1 MIPKKLAQAINEQI
15 KNELESAYIYLSM
28 AAYFHSQSLDGMA
41 HWMRCQAHEETIHA
55 MKFMDHLIDRNEK
68 VTLLN
73 LAQLKTQWSSPAQV
87 WKDAYAHEQFI
98 TSKINDLTT
107 IARKE
112 KDYQS
117 EPMLA
122 WFTSEQIEEEATSG
136 KIAGEVE
143 MVGESKTALLMLDRE
158 LGARVFPA
166 GSPFDPAAYAQA
178 T

>member
-15 KNELESAYIYLSM
+15 KNEMESANIYLSM

-73 LAQLKTQWSSPAQV
+73 LAQLKTQWSSPAEA

-107 IARKE
+107 IARRE

-122 WFTSEQIEEEATSG
+122 WFTSEQIEEEATSS
-136 KIAGEVE
+136 KIAGEME
-143 MVGESKTALLMLDRE
+143 MVGDSKTALLMLDRE
-158 LGARVFPA
+158 LAARVFPA

>member
-15 KNELESAYIYLSM
+15 KNEMESAYIYLSM
-28 AAYFHSQSLDGMA
+28 AAYLHSQSLDGMA

-73 LAQLKTQWSSPAQV
+73 LAQLKTQWASPAEV
-87 WKDAYAHEQFI
+87 WKDTYAHEQFI

-107 IARKE
+107 IARRE

-122 WFTSEQIEEEATSG
+122 WFTSEQIEEEATSS
-136 KIAGEVE
+136 KIAGEMA
-143 MVGESKTALLMLDRE
+143 MVGDSKTALLMLDRE
-158 LGARVFPA
+158 LAARVFPV